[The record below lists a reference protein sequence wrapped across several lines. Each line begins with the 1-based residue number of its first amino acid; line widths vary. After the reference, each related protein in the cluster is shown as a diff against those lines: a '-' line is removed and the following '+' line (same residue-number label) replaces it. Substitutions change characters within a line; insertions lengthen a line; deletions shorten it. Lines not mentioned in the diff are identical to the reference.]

1 LLTALE
7 EERGK
12 GRNDYPVHTMWRAFV
27 ASFVFQHRSVASL
40 IRELKRNS
48 QLRELCGFQ
57 PHFSRSQKGRYRVQ
71 LAPTEA
77 AFSRFLKKLLLHQ
90 HLLDEMFT
98 ELVTTLYETLDG
110 FGQTLAL
117 DGKIIPSYATKPNKK
132 VEHDGRRDTEAD
144 FTLKQYT
151 TTTANGEKITK
162 KKTWFG
168 YRLHLIVDANY
179 ELPVAYEVTKASE
192 GEPTVAK
199 RLIKHFSTSQA
210 KQCDYLL
217 ADRGYDG
224 APLLSLIESKEII
237 PIIDIKNQWDK
248 DTLTKQY
255 RDSDLIYT
263 YNGAVS
269 YVDGKGNEI
278 KLAYKGYDKKT
289 DSLRYGFKPQYQD
302 NRLFRI
308 KREEDRRIF
317 NKVARDS
324 FKFKRIYKKRTSI
337 ERVNG
342 RIDRDYL
349 FENHTIR
356 GKKKLNLFVT

>member
-1 LLTALE
+1 
-7 EERGK
+7 
-12 GRNDYPVHTMWRAFV
+12 M
-27 ASFVFQHRSVASL
+27 
-40 IRELKRNS
+40 
-48 QLRELCGFQ
+48 
-57 PHFSRSQKGRYRVQ
+57 
-71 LAPTEA
+71 
-77 AFSRFLKKLLLHQ
+77 
-90 HLLDEMFT
+90 
-98 ELVTTLYETLDG
+98 VTTLYETLDG

-179 ELPVAYEVTKASE
+179 ELSVAYEVTKASE

-199 RLIKHFSTSQA
+199 RLIKQFSTSQT

-224 APLLSLIESKEII
+224 APLLSLIESKNII
-237 PIIDIKNQWDK
+237 PVIDIKNQWDK
-248 DTLTKQY
+248 DTLTQQY
-255 RDSDLIYT
+255 RDTDLIYT

-269 YVDGKGNEI
+269 YVDEKGNEI
-278 KLAYKGYDKKT
+278 KLAYMGHDKKT
-289 DSLRYGFKPQYQD
+289 DCLRYGFKSQYQD

-308 KREEDRRIF
+308 KCEED
-317 NKVARDS
+317 
-324 FKFKRIYKKRTSI
+324 
-337 ERVNG
+337 
-342 RIDRDYL
+342 
-349 FENHTIR
+349 
-356 GKKKLNLFVT
+356 